1 MTTEYN
7 LFFFRI
13 LCPVPAMARY
23 CHSCMSASL
32 KNNACTCP
40 YGRTYLPSEGIPAT
54 DIAKKIES
62 TYRYCTECE
71 TQDINTV
78 GDVLLETV
86 LDGSFL
92 EYVHVRFSWM
102 RQHYKTCKKYQDE
115 YGVSSIIPNLQ
126 ISQDSTGNSSRSDAI
141 SDNGEMA
148 NNQILQGETS
158 GHPTFKCP
166 LCQESNFTRQRL
178 LDHCNNRHLYQ
189 IVPVICPI
197 CVSLPWA
204 DTNQVTRNLVSHLNL
219 RHRFDYGEFVRQFS
233 DIEDLPG
240 FQLIAEFV
248 ILQPWTRILVYAA
261 KVLLDLATLISVCDL
276 FLQPAS
282 ETTEI
287 DVDGGID
294 QDIFDINEALG
305 LDLFEGDIKLD
316 RERNSII
323 GDNYR
328 WPHVI
333 PYVLEDS
340 LEMNAKGLILKAFEQ
355 YRLKTCIDF
364 KPWAGEKNYISVF
377 KGSGCWSSVG
387 NRQEGLQQLSI
398 GANCDRIGT
407 IQHEFLHALG
417 FWHEQSRSDRDDYV
431 SIIWDRIQAG
441 KEHNFNKYNDTTS
454 DSLNVP
460 YDYTSVMHYSQTAF
474 RNGTEPTIVTNI
486 PDFMDVIGQR
496 MDFSDYDLQKLNR
509 LYNCSSS
516 LSFMDTC
523 SFELEN
529 ICGMIQSSDDNSD
542 WQRLSRIPAG
552 PNTDHTNMGECKDSG
567 YFMHFNTSAGAEG
580 STAILESRILYPKRG
595 FQCLQFY
602 FYNSGHESDRLY
614 VGVREYTSAHPNGTL
629 RLIEE
634 IKGSPE
640 TYWQLHHV
648 TLNVTSKFRV
658 VFQGVRGSGLSN
670 GGLSIDDI
678 NLSETQCPHHV
689 WHIRNFTHLLNTSP
703 AGKAGQIYSPPFYS
717 SKGYAFQ
724 VSLYINGTTD
734 NPFNLAIYLHLISG
748 ANDDQLQWPCA
759 WQQGTM
765 ILLDQHPDIR
775 RRMSNQRSITTD
787 PLKLTDI
794 SHLLST
800 QPSVSPTVVVNTS
813 SASTITTTPVTPPK
827 EPDTEVPS
835 SCPDNPCKN
844 DGVCVIVDRAPVCRC
859 PAGDDWWYM
868 GAKCERKGSTQEN
881 TIIAVSS
888 SVAVFVVMLIVTI
901 TTAVCLKKKYRQGK
915 KNYENPSPEQ
925 SWQTGEVPANWRLAN
940 VMPIHKKGRK
950 YDPEN
955 YRPVSLTSVPGKVME
970 LIFLSAVMQHM
981 KDTPAI
987 RLSQHGFMKGSK
999 AFDIVSHSILLEKLA
1014 AHGLDG
1020 NTLRWVK
1027 NWLEGQAQR
1036 VVVNGVKSSWRP
1048 VMSGVPQGSVL
1059 EPVLFSIFINDLDER
1074 MVCTLSK
1081 FADDTELGGSVNLL
1095 EHKKVFQRDP
1105 DRLD

>member
-1 MTTEYN
+1 MGW
-7 LFFFRI
+7 F
-13 LCPVPAMARY
+13 
-23 CHSCMSASL
+23 SMS
-32 KNNACTCP
+32 
-40 YGRTYLPSEGIPAT
+40 
-54 DIAKKIES
+54 
-62 TYRYCTECE
+62 
-71 TQDINTV
+71 
-78 GDVLLETV
+78 VLLIC
-86 LDGSFL
+86 L
-92 EYVHVRFSWM
+92 
-102 RQHYKTCKKYQDE
+102 
-115 YGVSSIIPNLQ
+115 LQ
-126 ISQDSTGNSSRSDAI
+126 VVWSR
-141 SDNGEMA
+141 
-148 NNQILQGETS
+148 
-158 GHPTFKCP
+158 
-166 LCQESNFTRQRL
+166 
-178 LDHCNNRHLYQ
+178 
-189 IVPVICPI
+189 
-197 CVSLPWA
+197 
-204 DTNQVTRNLVSHLNL
+204 
-219 RHRFDYGEFVRQFS
+219 
-233 DIEDLPG
+233 
-240 FQLIAEFV
+240 
-248 ILQPWTRILVYAA
+248 
-261 KVLLDLATLISVCDL
+261 
-276 FLQPAS
+276 PAP

-316 RERNSII
+316 RGLHTYLLSRMQERNSII

-340 LEMNAKGLILKAFEQ
+340 LEMNAKGLILKAFER

-387 NRQEGLQQLSI
+387 NRQEGLQQISI

-542 WQRLSRIPAG
+542 WRRLSRVPAG
-552 PNTDHTNMGECKDSG
+552 PNTDHTNMGECEDSG
-567 YFMHFNTSAGAEG
+567 YFMHFNTSTAAQG

-629 RLIEE
+629 RFIEE

-648 TLNVTSKFRV
+648 SLNVTSKFRV
-658 VFQGVRGSGLSN
+658 VFQGVRGSSLSN

-703 AGKAGQIYSPPFYS
+703 AGEAGKIYSPPFYS

-724 VSLYINGTTD
+724 VGLYINGTTD

-748 ANDDQLQWPCA
+748 ANDDQLQWPCP

-775 RRMSNQRSITTD
+775 HRMSNQRSITTD
-787 PLKLTDI
+787 PLKLSDSSSSYLWDRPDKVGSIASFPNGTTFRRGPGSGTSAFLTHQRLRSRNFIKEDGVYILLTMEDI

-800 QPSVSPTVVVNTS
+800 QPSVSPTVVTNTS
-813 SASTITTTPVTPPK
+813 GASTIKPTTTSPVTPPK

-835 SCPDNPCKN
+835 SCPANPCEN

-868 GAKCERKGSTQEN
+868 GEKCERKGSTQEN

-888 SVAVFVVMLIVTI
+888 SIAVFVVMLIVTI

-915 KNYENPSPEQ
+915 KNYGSPSPENM
-925 SWQTGEVPANWRLAN
+925 TN
-940 VMPIHKKGRK
+940 
-950 YDPEN
+950 
-955 YRPVSLTSVPGKVME
+955 
-970 LIFLSAVMQHM
+970 F
-981 KDTPAI
+981 
-987 RLSQHGFMKGSK
+987 
-999 AFDIVSHSILLEKLA
+999 
-1014 AHGLDG
+1014 
-1020 NTLRWVK
+1020 
-1027 NWLEGQAQR
+1027 
-1036 VVVNGVKSSWRP
+1036 
-1048 VMSGVPQGSVL
+1048 
-1059 EPVLFSIFINDLDER
+1059 
-1074 MVCTLSK
+1074 
-1081 FADDTELGGSVNLL
+1081 
-1095 EHKKVFQRDP
+1095 
-1105 DRLD
+1105 